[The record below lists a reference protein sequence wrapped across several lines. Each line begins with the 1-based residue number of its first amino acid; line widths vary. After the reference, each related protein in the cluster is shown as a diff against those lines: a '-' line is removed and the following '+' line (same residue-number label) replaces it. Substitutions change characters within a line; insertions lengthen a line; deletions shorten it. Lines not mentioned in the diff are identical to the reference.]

1 MDRLREYLARFKPMV
16 LRAKRLRLP
25 AVGAIAFSA
34 LLALVGGIWLIA
46 SRPDAQMRAI
56 PGLSFPPEDAQGAA
70 GLLEKR
76 GIACRVQDGRLLVA
90 SDDHPAARA
99 ALLKG
104 NIEAPANRVDTAEP
118 VERDS
123 IWLTAAE
130 RQRRSRRRQAARL
143 STSIGS
149 LREVRSATVF
159 LAPGRP
165 RGLGHAAVGPRASV
179 VVRLSSPGT
188 MPPRLV
194 RGITDLVVGSISD
207 MRPADVRIVDGAG
220 RSYASP
226 EGGDG
231 PADRRARAEAHHAER
246 IRGALEFIPGAV
258 ITVDVDDDRAKAG
271 SMPPCL
277 SASVSIPRGYLVAA
291 CPSIRG
297 RDTQTQLPK
306 AFIADQLAAVRRKV
320 ARVAG
325 IADSA
330 KIVVEWH
337 HDVAPAVVA
346 QSPHVVSSAQ
356 AVNTWQVWA
365 AAAALCGLLVGTA
378 VTWGWMRRARQR
390 AAADTAVRVP
400 SDPPGSV
407 DEEQDPLRFLR
418 DLPAEAILA
427 MMREEHPQA
436 IALILSQLGPGKA
449 AAVLAGLSPESQVDV
464 IRRIAGLEK
473 PNLEVTR
480 EIVRGLAERMGP
492 DGQRGENPDGVSVA
506 AEILQESGQ
515 GSEAKLLDGLSDRE
529 PALADSIRRE
539 MFEFDDMLTLADGRL
554 REALASAEV
563 DEIAVALR
571 AAGRDIR
578 KKILTNLSR
587 DRLAAV
593 RDEMEQI
600 GPVRLSD
607 VEAAQQRLAS
617 VVRRSAAG
625 RYVSATSEETEILA

>member
-1 MDRLREYLARFKPMV
+1 MDRLREYLARLKQMV

-25 AVGAIAFSA
+25 VVGAIAFSA
-34 LLALVGGIWLIA
+34 LLVLVGGIWLIT
-46 SRPDAQMRAI
+46 SRPDSQMRPI
-56 PGLSFPPEDAQGAA
+56 PGLSLPPEGARGA
-70 GLLEKR
+70 VGLLEKR
-76 GIACRVQDGRLLVA
+76 GIACRIQDGCLLVA
-90 SDDHPAARA
+90 FDDHPAARA
-99 ALLKG
+99 ALSKG
-104 NIEAPANRVDTAEP
+104 DVEAPAGSVGTAEP
-118 VERDS
+118 VEGDS
-123 IWLTAAE
+123 IWLTTAE
-130 RQRRSRRRQAARL
+130 RERRSRRRQAARL
-143 STSIGS
+143 RTSIGS

-165 RGLGHAAVGPRASV
+165 RGLGRPAVGPRASV
-179 VVRLSSPGT
+179 VVKLHSPGT

-207 MRPADVRIVDGAG
+207 MRPQDVRIVDGNG
-220 RSYASP
+220 RSYAYP

-246 IRGALEFIPGAV
+246 IRNALEFIPGAI
-258 ITVDVDDDRAKAG
+258 ITVDVDESQTKDG
-271 SMPPCL
+271 SRPPCR
-277 SASVSIPRGYLVAA
+277 SASVSIPRSYLAAA
-291 CPSIRG
+291 CPSAQG
-297 RDTQTQLPK
+297 GDTQTRLPK
-306 AFIADQLAAVRRKV
+306 AFVADQLASIRRKV

-325 IADSA
+325 IADPA
-330 KIVVEWH
+330 KILVEWH
-337 HDVAPAVVA
+337 HDVAPAVAA
-346 QSPHVVSSAQ
+346 QTPPSVSSAQ
-356 AVNTWQVWA
+356 GAVTWQVWA
-365 AAAALCGLLVGTA
+365 AAAALCGLLIATVA
-378 VTWGWMRRARQR
+378 TWGWMRRARQR
-390 AAADTAVRVP
+390 TVADMAIRTP
-400 SDPPGSV
+400 SDLPAGA

-418 DLPAEAILA
+418 DLPAAAILA

-436 IALILSQLGPGKA
+436 TALILSQLGPGKA
-449 AAVLAGLSPESQVDV
+449 AAVLAGLPPERQVDV

-506 AEILQESGQ
+506 AEILQEAGQ
-515 GSEAKLLDGLSDRE
+515 GAEANVLDGLSDRE
-529 PALADSIRRE
+529 PTLADSIRRE

-554 REALASAEV
+554 REALASVEV

-587 DRLAAV
+587 DRSAAV